1 MYCRHVFAN
10 LGDFY
15 FLYTYMN
22 NNILFIGATHG
33 NERVGVD
40 ALALLQQEKRNFDWI
55 IGNPCAFA
63 QNVRF
68 TEKDMNRCGLGNP
81 DSNTYEE
88 RRAAEI
94 QAIAKEYTYTI
105 DIHGVNQATE
115 TFLLI
120 TNPKKENLR
129 LASFFDID
137 KVIIWPSLT
146 SEMQYPLSEFFS
158 CGIEIEVGSQQDPK
172 NTENLYKSL
181 LDFVSMKEQNEM
193 LMEEEW
199 KQKLISK
206 RLYEMTGPILK
217 SDTLTKEMLEDGR
230 EITDNNETYIP
241 WFVGTYPYTNILGY
255 KFKPLNSQEFRQKFL

>member
-1 MYCRHVFAN
+1 
-10 LGDFY
+10 
-15 FLYTYMN
+15 MN
-22 NNILFIGATHG
+22 NTLFIGATHG

-55 IGNPCAFA
+55 IGNPRAFV
-63 QNVRF
+63 QNIRF
-68 TEKDMNRCGLGNP
+68 TEKDMNRCGLGNLNS
-81 DSNTYEE
+81 DIYEE

-137 KVIIWPSLT
+137 KVIIWPSIT
-146 SEMQYPLSEFFS
+146 PEMQYPLSEFFP
-158 CGIEIEVGSQQDPK
+158 CGIEIEVGSQQEPK
-172 NTENLYKSL
+172 NTEKLYGSL
-181 LDFVSMKEQNEM
+181 LDFFTKKVENEQLTKEQ
-193 LMEEEW
+193 W
-199 KQKLISK
+199 IQKLLSK
-206 RLYEMTGPILK
+206 RLYEMTGPILQ
-217 SDTLTKEMLEDGR
+217 SNTLTKEMLEDGR

-255 KFKPLNSQEFRQKFL
+255 KFKSLDSQTFTQKFLL